1 MESCLSDSPVYFWN
15 SDDQPYG
22 GLSHWYHADTKDE
35 EGNVYPT
42 VEHYMMYHK
51 AILFGDE
58 TVAKEI
64 LSLQSPEEVKQA
76 GRKVHGFDKDKWTA
90 RREQIVFDGNFLKYS
105 QHQGLQQLLLE
116 TETRQLV
123 EASPEDR
130 IWGIG
135 YSMADA
141 SAHRDQWGE
150 NLCGKALE
158 NVRARLRQ

>member
-1 MESCLSDSPVYFWN
+1 MEHSVSDSPVYFWK

-22 GLSHWYHADTKDE
+22 AFSHWYKADTKDE
-35 EGNVYPT
+35 KGIVYPT

-51 AILFGDE
+51 ALLFGDE

-64 LSLQSPEEVKQA
+64 LSVRSPAEVKQA
-76 GRKVHGFDKDKWTA
+76 GRRVHGFDTNKWSA
-90 RREQIVFDGNFLKYS
+90 CREQVVLDGNFLKYC
-105 QHQGLQQLLLE
+105 QHQDLQQLLLE
-116 TETRQLV
+116 TEIRQLV

-135 YSMADA
+135 YSSADA
-141 SAHRDQWGE
+141 SEHRDNWGD

-158 NVRARLRQ
+158 KVRTKLRQ